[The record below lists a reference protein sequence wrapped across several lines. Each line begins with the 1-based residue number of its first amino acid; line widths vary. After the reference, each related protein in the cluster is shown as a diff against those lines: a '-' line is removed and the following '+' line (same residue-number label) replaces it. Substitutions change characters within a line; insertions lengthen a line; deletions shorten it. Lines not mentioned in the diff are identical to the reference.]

1 MSKFIF
7 MITSTEEDY
16 IKAIFNISQSGKREL
31 VGTNQIA
38 ERMSTTAASVTDML
52 RKLNNKELIVYEK
65 YKGVKLSP
73 MGTMQAMSLLRKH
86 RLWES
91 FLVEKLDFA
100 WDEVHDIAEQ
110 LEHIQSNDLVNRLD
124 KYLGYPKF
132 DPHGDPIPD
141 AQGTITIR
149 NQIVL
154 STMEVGNG
162 GLVVGVKKHDKDF
175 LNHLNQ
181 VGINIG
187 TELELTHK
195 YPYDQSIKV
204 KIDNKEEALL
214 SSEVCENIY
223 LKKIR

>member
-1 MSKFIF
+1 

-16 IKAIFNISQSGKREL
+16 IKTIFNISQSGKREL

-38 ERMSTTAASVTDML
+38 EQMSTTAASVTDML
-52 RKLNNKELIVYEK
+52 RKLNNKEMIVYEK

-73 MGTMQAMSLLRKH
+73 QGTIKAMTLLRKH

-91 FLVEKLDFA
+91 FLVEKLNFA

-110 LEHIQSNDLVNRLD
+110 LEHIKSNELVNRLD

-154 STMEVGNG
+154 STMIVGSS

-175 LNHLNQ
+175 LHHLNE

-187 TELELTHK
+187 TELAILHK
-195 YPYDQSIKV
+195 YPYDQSIKL
-204 KIDNKEEALL
+204 KINDKEEALL
-214 SSEVCENIY
+214 SSSVCENIF
-223 LKKIR
+223 LKQIK

>member
-1 MSKFIF
+1 

-16 IKAIFNISQSGKREL
+16 IKAIFNISQRGKKEL

-38 ERMSTTAASVTDML
+38 TQMSTSAASVTDML
-52 RKLNNKELIVYEK
+52 RKLDKKEMIIYEK

-73 MGTMQAMSLLRKH
+73 MGTIKAMTLLRKH

-91 FLVEKLDFA
+91 FLVEKLGFA
-100 WDEVHDIAEQ
+100 WEEVHDIAEQ
-110 LEHIQSNDLVNRLD
+110 MEHIQSTELVNRLE

-149 NQIVL
+149 NQVSL
-154 STMEVGNG
+154 SSLQTGDKGM
-162 GLVVGVKKHDKDF
+162 VVGVKKHDKDF

-181 VGINIG
+181 VGINMG
-187 TELELTHK
+187 TELEIILK
-195 YPYDQSIKV
+195 YDYDQSIKLN
-204 KIDNKEEALL
+204 INNSNEALL
-214 SSEVCENIY
+214 TAAVCENIF
-223 LKKIR
+223 LKKFS

>member
-1 MSKFIF
+1 

-16 IKAIFNISQSGKREL
+16 IKTIFNISQSGKREL

-38 ERMSTTAASVTDML
+38 QQMSTTAASVTDML
-52 RKLNNKELIVYEK
+52 RKLSNKEMIVYEK

-73 MGTMQAMSLLRKH
+73 LGTMQAMSLLRKH

-91 FLVEKLDFA
+91 FLVEKLGFA
-100 WDEVHDIAEQ
+100 WDEVHEIAEQ
-110 LEHIQSNDLVNRLD
+110 LEHIHSNELVNRLD

-141 AQGTITIR
+141 THGTITIR
-149 NQIVL
+149 NQVVL
-154 STMEVGNG
+154 STMQIGSSG
-162 GLVVGVKKHDKDF
+162 MVVGVKKHDKDF
-175 LNHLNQ
+175 LAHLNQ

-187 TELELTHK
+187 TEIELLHK
-195 YPYDQSIKV
+195 YPYDLSIKL
-204 KIDNKEEALL
+204 KINNSEEALL
-214 SSEVCENIY
+214 SSEVCENIF

>member
-1 MSKFIF
+1 

-38 ERMSTTAASVTDML
+38 EQMSTTAASVTDML
-52 RKLNNKELIVYEK
+52 RKLSNKEMILYEK

-73 MGTMQAMSLLRKH
+73 SGTAKAMSLLRKH

-91 FLVEKLDFA
+91 FLVEKLGFA

-110 LEHIQSNDLVNRLD
+110 LEHIQSLELVDRLD

-141 AQGTITIR
+141 PHGTITIR

-154 STMEVGNG
+154 STMEDESVGI
-162 GLVVGVKKHDKDF
+162 VVGVKKHDKDF
-175 LNHLNQ
+175 LHHLNQ

-187 TELELTHK
+187 TEIKLIHK
-195 YPYDQSIKV
+195 YSYDQSIKLLV
-204 KIDNKEEALL
+204 NNKEEALL
-214 SSEVCENIY
+214 TSKVCENIF
-223 LKKIR
+223 LKKIK

>member
-1 MSKFIF
+1 

-16 IKAIFNISQSGKREL
+16 IKAIFNISQRGKKEL

-38 ERMSTTAASVTDML
+38 SQMSTSAASVTDML
-52 RKLNNKELIVYEK
+52 RKLDKKEMIIYEK

-73 MGTMQAMSLLRKH
+73 LGTIKAMTLLRKH

-91 FLVEKLDFA
+91 FLVEKLGFA

-110 LEHIQSNDLVNRLD
+110 MEHIQSTELVNRLD

-149 NQIVL
+149 NQVSL
-154 STMEVGNG
+154 SSLQTGDKGM
-162 GLVVGVKKHDKDF
+162 VVGVKKHDKDF

-187 TELELTHK
+187 TELEIILK
-195 YPYDQSIKV
+195 YDYDQSIKLN
-204 KIDNKEEALL
+204 INNSNEALL
-214 SSEVCENIY
+214 TAAVCENIF
-223 LKKIR
+223 LKKFS

>member
-1 MSKFIF
+1 

-16 IKAIFNISQSGKREL
+16 IKTIFNISQSGKREL

-38 ERMSTTAASVTDML
+38 QQMSTTAASVTDML
-52 RKLNNKELIVYEK
+52 RKLSNKEMVVYEK

-91 FLVEKLDFA
+91 FLVEKLGFA

-110 LEHIQSNDLVNRLD
+110 LEHIQSNELVNRLD

-141 AQGTITIR
+141 THGTITIR
-149 NQIVL
+149 NQVVL
-154 STMEVGNG
+154 STMEAGSN

-187 TELELTHK
+187 TELELLHK
-195 YPYDQSIKV
+195 YPYDQSIKLR
-204 KIDNKEEALL
+204 INNQEEALL